1 MARPEQ
7 PLSHAVWS
15 ATLWN
20 TLLLPA
26 RLLVG
31 VLASVIYYQDLNRGQ
46 VGLIFFLTSLATTI
60 GVYADLGIERT
71 LPRFLP
77 EVQAQAGRRGVERL
91 IRQVVRVK
99 LLVLLGLVLGLMVLA
114 APITHYLAAKQRDE
128 AVRADRAL
136 AGMPAGPASA
146 DAAAA
151 LRVQAEQARGLAHEI
166 EARGPVF
173 IGAVGLLLLLG
184 ALFDVCMQ
192 FLTTYFKQRAWNV
205 ITLTSTLLQPI
216 LVTALI
222 LAGLGIE
229 GVLLGIVITPLVG
242 LALAGWQ
249 ALRAARE
256 IEIDPLD
263 RPLQPGL
270 RGRFAR
276 YAAVTYLMQIS
287 TWFYDIEVVVFLAT
301 AVLDL
306 GQVAILGFAY
316 KLAKDLLGYVWTPL
330 TGVMTPLLAR
340 IKERKSDTA
349 LQEAVASLTRMIWLL
364 VVPAGVGLLLLAPRL
379 VHALYPTYAAGISV
393 ILVFIVF
400 TFLESLLSV
409 PHNVLMVHELYRPV
423 ILSRLVAFL
432 SVPLVILALP
442 RYGLMGVAVT
452 VGLVRVAARVVT
464 VVAAAR
470 RLQLGLP
477 LRFGLRVAA
486 ASGVCALALA
496 SLLWLAP
503 SEGPTLDA
511 AGKLRSLLPLICLGL
526 AGTAAYALTL
536 RAFGGLDEAERRR
549 LLALPLPAKGL
560 LRQLL

>member
-1 MARPEQ
+1 M
-7 PLSHAVWS
+7 
-15 ATLWN
+15 
-20 TLLLPA
+20 
-26 RLLVG
+26 G

-60 GVYADLGIERT
+60 GVYADLGIERS

-99 LLVLLGLVLGLMVLA
+99 LLVLLLLVLGLMVLA
-114 APITHYLAAKQRDE
+114 APITHYLAAKQQDE
-128 AVRADRAL
+128 AGRAERAI
-136 AGMPAGPASA
+136 AGMPAGSAA

-151 LRVQAEQARGLAHEI
+151 LRVQAEQARGLAHELD
-166 EARGPVF
+166 ARGPVF

-205 ITLTSTLLQPI
+205 ITLTGTLLQPI

-349 LQEAVASLTRMIWLL
+349 LQDAVASLTRMIWLL
-364 VVPAGVGLLLLAPRL
+364 VVPAGVGLALLAPRL
-379 VHALYPTYAAGISV
+379 VQALYPKYAAGISV

-400 TFLESLLSV
+400 TFLESLVSV

-486 ASGVCALALA
+486 ASGVCALAVA
-496 SLLWLAP
+496 GLLWLAP
-503 SEGPTLDA
+503 SEGLAFDT
-511 AGKLRSLLPLICLGL
+511 AGKLRAVLPLIGLGV
-526 AGTAAYALTL
+526 AGTAAYALAL

>member
-1 MARPEQ
+1 VAPPERPLTQ
-7 PLSHAVWS
+7 AVWS

-20 TLLLPA
+20 TLLMPA

-31 VLASVIYYQDLNRGQ
+31 VLASVIYYQELSRGQ
-46 VGLIFFLTSLATTI
+46 VGLVFFLTSLATTI
-60 GVYADLGIERT
+60 GVYADLGIERS

-77 EVQAQAGRRGVERL
+77 EVQAQSGRRGVERL

-99 LLVLLGLVLGLMVLA
+99 LLVLLALVLGLMLLA
-114 APITHYLAAKQRDE
+114 VPISRYLAAKQQDE
-128 AVRADRAL
+128 AVRAERAL
-136 AGMPAGPASA
+136 AVTSAGPAA
-146 DAAAA
+146 GEGAAA
-151 LRVQAEQARGLAHEI
+151 LRTQAEQARGLAREI
-166 EARGPVF
+166 ESRGPVF
-173 IGAVGLLLLLG
+173 IGAVGMLLLLG

-205 ITLTSTLLQPI
+205 ITLASTLLQPI

-242 LALAGWQ
+242 VALAAWQ

-256 IEIDPLD
+256 IEIDPMD
-263 RPLQPGL
+263 RPLDPGL

-306 GQVAILGFAY
+306 AQVAVLGFAY

-340 IKERKSDTA
+340 IKERKSEVA

-364 VVPAGVGLLLLAPRL
+364 VVPAAVGLVLLAPRL
-379 VHALYPTYAAGISV
+379 VHALYPKYASGISV
-393 ILVFIVF
+393 VLVFIVF

-409 PHNVLMVHELYRPV
+409 PHNVLMVYELYRPV

-452 VGLVRVAARVVT
+452 VGVVRVAARVVT

-470 RLQLGLP
+470 RLHLGLP
-477 LRFGLRVAA
+477 VRFGLRVAS
-486 ASGVCALALA
+486 ASAVCALAVA
-496 SLLWLAP
+496 ALLWLAP
-503 SEGPTLDA
+503 SEGLAFDA
-511 AGKLRSLLPLICLGL
+511 AGKLRSLIPLVGLGL
-526 AGTAAYALTL
+526 AGAAAYALAL
-536 RAFGGLDEAERRR
+536 RSLGGLDEAERRR
-549 LLALPLPAKGL
+549 LLALPLPAKGW